1 MEVLSLLWTVF
12 SFVLGLVWQVVW
24 FLLRDLISTAL
35 WLLVFAWL
43 ILSVRYRS
51 FTAGSRTLLR
61 YGGYGLRLAW
71 RQIRGHPGAAL
82 PAPPPRETP
91 AQAAKVRYRRPFGTM
106 SISEQLNMLLVGA
119 FYLLIYA

>member
-1 MEVLSLLWTVF
+1 MEVLSLLWTVL
-12 SFVLGLVWQVVW
+12 SLVLGLVWQVVW

-35 WLLVFAWL
+35 WLAVFAWL

-51 FTAGSRTLLR
+51 FTAGARTLLR

-71 RQIRGHPGAAL
+71 RQIRGIPGAA
-82 PAPPPRETP
+82 PPLPREKP

-119 FYLLIYA
+119 FYLLFFA